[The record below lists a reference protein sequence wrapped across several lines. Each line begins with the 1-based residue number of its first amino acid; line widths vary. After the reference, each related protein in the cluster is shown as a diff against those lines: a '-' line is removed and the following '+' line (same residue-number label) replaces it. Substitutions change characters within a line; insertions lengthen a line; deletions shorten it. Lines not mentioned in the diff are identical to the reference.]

1 MSKKVLIAIAVVVLM
16 ALAVPTAYAA
26 ISDKQKDDI
35 KAIYKEMFSLRKQMV
50 DKYVEAGEITK
61 DEGDAWKARIDTAE
75 KNREAN
81 GYAPGPG
88 YGRGRG
94 GGRGCGGGGYGG
106 GYGGYG
112 GGPGYGPQGQN
123 FAN

>member
-1 MSKKVLIAIAVVVLM
+1 MSKKVLIAITVVVLM
-16 ALAVPTAYAA
+16 ALAVPTAFAA

-35 KAIYKEMFSLRKQMV
+35 KAIYKQMFTLRKQIV
-50 DKYVEAGEITK
+50 DQYVEAGEITK
-61 DEGDAWKARIDTAE
+61 EEGDAWKSRIDTAE
-75 KNREAN
+75 KNQEAN

-88 YGRGRG
+88 YGRG
-94 GGRGCGGGGYGG
+94 GGRGCGGGGCGG
-106 GYGGYG
+106 GGRGFG

>member
-16 ALAVPTAYAA
+16 ALAVPTAFAA
-26 ISDKQKDDI
+26 ISDKQKDEI
-35 KAIYKEMFSLRKQMV
+35 KTIYKQMFSLRKQMV

-61 DEGDAWKARIDTAE
+61 AEGDAWKARIDTAE

-88 YGRGRG
+88 NGRG
-94 GGRGCGGGGYGG
+94 GRGGCGNMGTGGCGGAGA
-106 GYGGYG
+106 
-112 GGPGYGPQGQN
+112 GYGPQVQN
-123 FAN
+123 FTN